1 MAAWPMRLLSCT
13 QRVCKHPVALDP
25 VTELLPAA
33 SSDQLF
39 AIFAPMASVVAA
51 YMAVDPVELLVI
63 VHNLRTD
70 RCTDHQWL
78 TKFFRGRLAA
88 PFPQQP

>member
-1 MAAWPMRLLSCT
+1 
-13 QRVCKHPVALDP
+13 
-25 VTELLPAA
+25 
-33 SSDQLF
+33 
-39 AIFAPMASVVAA
+39 MASVVAA
-51 YMAVDPVELLVI
+51 YMAVDPVELLLI